1 MTKRCFCPKTLGALL
16 GFTFLWAGASFTPAA
31 TIWNGPNFTFTKA
44 AFADPTLAANQDR
57 LTANVWI
64 TRVSQGGLINA
75 KTETLFTHNISP
87 ADTEWAYGDITNAL
101 SLTYT
106 TWEQFFGG
114 MAAGGPPTALIGSN
128 TVMHLKTDDIYV
140 AVKLLSWTVG
150 STSGGGFS
158 YIRSTPGV
166 VPTPAAPLLTN
177 VTLAAGQSIDPGCRA
192 IKTVYFY
199 QRTRCDFHHRRR
211 LQSDA
216 GRQHLVGARN
226 GHRNRARP
234 VSVHRCGRSHE
245 CRHAVLSRPLL
256 IPPERA
262 SRVSSFQLVGGF
274 VS

>member
-1 MTKRCFCPKTLGALL
+1 MTKRCFCPKPLGALL
-16 GFTFLWAGASFTPAA
+16 GFAFLCVGATLTQAA

-75 KTETLFTHNISP
+75 KTETIFTHNSSP

-101 SLTYT
+101 SLSYT

-158 YIRSTPGV
+158 YIRSTPGGA
-166 VPTPAAPLLTN
+166 PTPTAPLLTN
-177 VTLAAGQSIDPGCRA
+177 VALVAGQSIRFNFTNAPGVTF
-192 IKTVYFY
+192 TVVAASNLTQAASTWSVVGTATETGPGQY
-199 QRTRCDFHHRRR
+199 QFT
-211 LQSDA
+211 DA
-216 GRQHLVGARN
+216 GALTNAGTRFY
-226 GHRNRARP
+226 
-234 VSVHRCGRSHE
+234 
-245 CRHAVLSRPLL
+245 
-256 IPPERA
+256 
-262 SRVSSFQLVGGF
+262 RVRF
-274 VS
+274 